1 MSQKLNKNYK
11 ESGTEREKLI
21 QVLEDMDSRTSI
33 IPVRNPE
40 QLIFFAV
47 MERHSDKNSPRF
59 IRLEA
64 PTVNNAMFLPL
75 KGEEAIYSQKNN
87 NIGCLRKDS
96 ATFRSIQPYFD
107 DIEEVGFYLIV
118 SEERKLLITPS
129 KRMLSS
135 LCRWLHAGTIEPEI
149 NPFAYCYL
157 VTSLHKASPFSII
170 VRTEDADSRCYKG
183 YMCVSSDFQYMP
195 QELVWDMEE
204 ALNTVSKNPV
214 SIHYWCVTNEVTKVY
229 FEFPDHSV
237 EIRNEKIHCGLQYQ
251 MSSIGNLSFMVQPY
265 VEYANSR
272 ILVGKAFR
280 LENRFSEMN
289 FSERFLEI
297 GQKAYG
303 ELKRIRKLFQEQVFK
318 RLRQEVRYG
327 KDILWK
333 AMKEEGFKIGKKRA
347 QQALDLCPD
356 ESPYIEF
363 LLWIIQSCSMYTE
376 NFSEDI
382 SQKMELCMG
391 NAWYHTLLD
400 FDKYVEEIKLE
411 KAKLKKENLK

>member
-1 MSQKLNKNYK
+1 
-11 ESGTEREKLI
+11 
-21 QVLEDMDSRTSI
+21 
-33 IPVRNPE
+33 
-40 QLIFFAV
+40 
-47 MERHSDKNSPRF
+47 
-59 IRLEA
+59 
-64 PTVNNAMFLPL
+64 
-75 KGEEAIYSQKNN
+75 
-87 NIGCLRKDS
+87 
-96 ATFRSIQPYFD
+96 
-107 DIEEVGFYLIV
+107 
-118 SEERKLLITPS
+118 
-129 KRMLSS
+129 
-135 LCRWLHAGTIEPEI
+135 
-149 NPFAYCYL
+149 
-157 VTSLHKASPFSII
+157 
-170 VRTEDADSRCYKG
+170 
-183 YMCVSSDFQYMP
+183 MP

-382 SQKMELCMG
+382 AQKMELCMG